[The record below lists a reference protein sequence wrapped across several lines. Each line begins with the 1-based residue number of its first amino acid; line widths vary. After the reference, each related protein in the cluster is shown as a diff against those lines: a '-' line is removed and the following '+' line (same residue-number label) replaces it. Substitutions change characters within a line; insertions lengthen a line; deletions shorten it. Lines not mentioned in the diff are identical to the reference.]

1 MIEKILQKMANQNR
15 ILNFIK
21 TVVIGS
27 GLFSFMPT
35 MAQSDSAIQELTFIE
50 LSSQIKNGHP
60 LLISAEL
67 ADDLGRANLLAK
79 RGAFDPQIDASRR
92 GKDFVSKNYYLG
104 ENYELFVPVRG
115 PLNIVVG
122 SERGQGDFLSPENQT
137 LSKQL
142 QYVGVEV
149 PLLRGLLTDLRRT
162 ELRKAFLGREQSF
175 LERRIEILNLAQL
188 IWTDYIN
195 WLISYEQYRSY
206 QTGVSLSEN
215 RQKALKSL
223 FQAGGCNGMDTLENH
238 IQYQMFKANADLW
251 FANTNKARLTLS
263 RHLWAVDKVN
273 EDGAFLRPLVIDP
286 SIVPTQTGLDY
297 LDSLFNTEFS
307 FNKNF
312 TEIPDLNWYL
322 FEIDKK
328 SLDVKLKRQYLLPY
342 ANLKYQ
348 TLASGDWNFAL
359 SSGNQR
365 FGIGVSS
372 PLFLREA
379 RGNYQMSKIELTR
392 SQMGFKFKAHEL
404 QTKIEAMQ
412 KQTNIYRSVYY
423 QLKDIEE
430 GYQTLYQMELE
441 KFNSGDG
448 TIFLL
453 NTRENRY
460 LTARIKTLE
469 QKSKYFDSLI
479 EYLRITG
486 LINQGLF

>member
-1 MIEKILQKMANQNR
+1 MQNQNR
-15 ILNFIK
+15 ILK
-21 TVVIGS
+21 VIPFLGVL
-27 GLFSFMPT
+27 LFAYNLT
-35 MAQSDSAIQELTFIE
+35 NAQSKADSARSTLTFIE
-50 LSSQIKNGHP
+50 LSNQIRNGHP

-67 ADDLGRANLLAK
+67 ADDLGRANLRAK
-79 RGAFDPQIDASRR
+79 RGAFDPQISGERR
-92 GKDFVSKNYYLG
+92 GKDYQSKNYYLG

-122 SERGQGDFLSPENQT
+122 NERGQGDFLSPENQT

-162 ELRKAFLGREQSF
+162 ELNKAKLGREQSI
-175 LERRIEILNLAQL
+175 LERQIEILNLAQK
-188 IWTDYIN
+188 IWTDYID
-195 WLISYEQYRSY
+195 WLISYEQLRAY
-206 QTGVSLSEN
+206 QTGVALAEN
-215 RQKALKSL
+215 RQKALISL

-238 IQYQMFKANADLW
+238 IQYQLFKANSDLW

-263 RHLWAVDKVN
+263 RHLWAVDEITDN
-273 EDGAFLRPLVIDP
+273 GAYLRPLIIEP
-286 SIVPTQTGLDY
+286 NTVPTQTGLDY
-297 LDSLFNTEFS
+297 LDSLFKQDFS

-312 TEIPDLNWYL
+312 TEIPDLNWYS
-322 FEIDKK
+322 FELSKK
-328 SLDVKLKRQYLLPY
+328 ELDVRLKKQYLLPY

-348 TLASGDWNFAL
+348 SLAGGDWNFNL
-359 SSGNQR
+359 SSSSQR
-365 FGIGVSS
+365 FGIGISS
-372 PLFLREA
+372 PLFMREA
-379 RGNYQMSKIELTR
+379 RGTYQMSKIELTR

-412 KQTNIYRSVYY
+412 NQTNIYRSVLY
-423 QLKDIEE
+423 QLKDIEQ
-430 GYQTLYQMELE
+430 GYQKLYEMELE

-479 EYLRITG
+479 NYLRITG

>member
-1 MIEKILQKMANQNR
+1 MIEKILQKMAIPNR
-15 ILNFIK
+15 ILNFIT

>member
-1 MIEKILQKMANQNR
+1 MRNQSR
-15 ILNFIK
+15 ISQVIRTFSIGFMLLGLNSIY
-21 TVVIGS
+21 
-27 GLFSFMPT
+27 
-35 MAQSDSAIQELTFIE
+35 AQSSVDSGAQELTFID
-50 LSSQIKNGHP
+50 LSAQIKNGHP

-67 ADDLGRANLLAK
+67 ADDLGRANLRAK
-79 RGAFDPQIDASRR
+79 RGAFDPQMSGERR
-92 GKDFVSKNYYLG
+92 GKDFLSKNYYLG

-122 SERGQGDFLSPENQT
+122 NERGQGDFLSPENQT

-149 PLLRGLLTDLRRT
+149 PLLRGFLTDLRRT
-162 ELRKAFLGREQSF
+162 ELNKAKLGREQSN
-175 LERRIEILNLAQL
+175 LERQIEILNLAQQ
-188 IWTDYIN
+188 IWTDYID
-195 WLISYEQYRSY
+195 WLISYEQLRAY
-206 QTGVSLSEN
+206 QTGVTLAEN
-215 RQKALKSL
+215 RQRALRSL

-251 FANTNKARLTLS
+251 FANTNKARLKLS
-263 RHLWAVDKVN
+263 RHLWAVDEIN
-273 EDGAFLRPLVIDP
+273 DEGAYLRPLIIDP
-286 SIVPTQTGLDY
+286 KTVPTQTGLDY
-297 LDSLFNTEFS
+297 LDSLFKTDFS

-312 TEIPDLNWYL
+312 TEIPDLSWYL
-322 FEIDKK
+322 FELDKK

-348 TLASGDWNFAL
+348 SLAGGDWNFAL
-359 SSGNQR
+359 SSNNQR

-379 RGNYQMSKIELTR
+379 RGNYQMSKMELTR

-412 KQTNIYRSVYY
+412 KQTNIYRSVFY
-423 QLKDIEE
+423 QLQNIEQ
-430 GYQTLYQMELE
+430 GYQKLYEMEFE

>member
-1 MIEKILQKMANQNR
+1 MQNQNR
-15 ILNFIK
+15 ILK
-21 TVVIGS
+21 VIPFLGVL
-27 GLFSFMPT
+27 LFAYNLT
-35 MAQSDSAIQELTFIE
+35 NAQSKADSARSTLTFIE
-50 LSSQIKNGHP
+50 LSNQIRNGHP

-67 ADDLGRANLLAK
+67 ADDLGRANLRAK
-79 RGAFDPQIDASRR
+79 RGAFDPQISGERR
-92 GKDFVSKNYYLG
+92 GKDYQSKNYYLG

-122 SERGQGDFLSPENQT
+122 NERGQGDFLSPENQT

-162 ELRKAFLGREQSF
+162 ELNKAKLGREQSI
-175 LERRIEILNLAQL
+175 LERQIEILNLAQQ
-188 IWTDYIN
+188 IWTDYID
-195 WLISYEQYRSY
+195 WLISYEQLRAY
-206 QTGVSLSEN
+206 QTGVALAEN
-215 RQKALKSL
+215 RQKALISL

-238 IQYQMFKANADLW
+238 IQYQLFKANSDLW

-263 RHLWAVDKVN
+263 RHLWAVDEIN
-273 EDGAFLRPLVIDP
+273 DNGAYLRPLIIDP
-286 SIVPTQTGLDY
+286 NTVPTQTGLDY
-297 LDSLFNTEFS
+297 LDSLFKQDFS

-312 TEIPDLNWYL
+312 TEIPDLNWYS
-322 FEIDKK
+322 FELSKK
-328 SLDVKLKRQYLLPY
+328 ELDVRLKKQYLLPY
-342 ANLKYQ
+342 ANFKYQ
-348 TLASGDWNFAL
+348 SLAGGDWNFNL
-359 SSGNQR
+359 SSSSQR
-365 FGIGVSS
+365 FGIGISS
-372 PLFLREA
+372 PLFMREA
-379 RGNYQMSKIELTR
+379 RGTYQMSKIELTR

-412 KQTNIYRSVYY
+412 NQTNIYRSVLY
-423 QLKDIEE
+423 QLKDIEQ
-430 GYQTLYQMELE
+430 GYQKLYEMELE

-479 EYLRITG
+479 NYLRITG

>member
-15 ILNFIK
+15 ILNFIT